1 MGKLGTT
8 FTYNERYLEAVNE
21 IQDEQLRYRLNYDLC
36 YYGVY
41 GELPPDAGDVSK
53 LFITSVRALI
63 EGSHE
68 YNAAQ
73 SVKGKKG
80 GRTSAVSDEQ
90 IKGAIIEFYGGHGR
104 LPSNTELGAMVGL
117 TGDAVRHREPW
128 KNKDVIISENC
139 EECEQYDTHGF

>member
-8 FTYNERYLEAVNE
+8 FTYNERYLEAINE
-21 IQDEQLRYRLNYDLC
+21 IQDEQLRYKLNYDLC

-63 EGSHE
+63 QGSHE
-68 YNAAQ
+68 YAAAQ
-73 SVKGKKG
+73 LEKGKKG
-80 GRTSAVSDEQ
+80 GRTSAISDEQ
-90 IKGAIIEFYGGHGR
+90 IEGAIIEFYGGHKK
-104 LPSNTELGAMVGL
+104 LPSSAELGAMVGL
-117 TGDAVRHREPW
+117 SADAVRQRQPW
-128 KNKDVIISENC
+128 KNKDVIIRENC